1 MKAII
6 IAGGL
11 GTRLYKYTKDVPKG
25 MLTFLGKS
33 LLQHQV
39 DIFRKCGIDN
49 IIIIRKHLAEK
60 INLPEVRYI
69 DEDPTQEGNMVRGLF
84 HARGEFDDDIIMT
97 YGDIIFEERV
107 MREVIESTSE
117 VGCVVDLDWQE
128 YWRARLG
135 SDTED
140 TESMV
145 LDGKK
150 IISLGIPNPNPK
162 EIDGRYVGI
171 IKFSRPL
178 FPRIEEIFDQQK
190 KKFWDKDEKWY
201 QSKNFKKAYMTDFL
215 QCLIDNQIPV
225 QAITISRGWLE
236 FDTNED
242 YEKGVQWAQEGTL
255 NRFYQPVS
263 ESAHIESI

>member
-11 GTRLYKYTKDVPKG
+11 GTRLYKYTKDVPKS

-33 LLQHQV
+33 LLEHQV
-39 DIFRKCGIDN
+39 NIFRKCGINN
-49 IIIIRKHLAEK
+49 IIIVRKHVAEK
-60 INLPEVRYI
+60 INLRGVRYI
-69 DEDPTQEGNMVRGLF
+69 DEDPAQEGNMVRGLF

-97 YGDIIFEERV
+97 YGDIIFEEKIIK
-107 MREVIESTSE
+107 EVLQSSSE
-117 VGCVVDLDWQE
+117 VGCVVDLDWRE
-128 YWRARLG
+128 YWIARLG

-145 LDGKK
+145 LEGKK

-171 IKFSRPL
+171 IKFSRSL
-178 FPRIEEIFDQQK
+178 FPKIEEIFDQQK
-190 KKFWDKDEKWY
+190 FFFWDKDEKWY

-225 QAITISRGWLE
+225 EAITTSRGWLE

-242 YEKGVQWAQEGTL
+242 YEQAVQWAQEGTL
-255 NRFYQPVS
+255 NRFYQPFS
-263 ESAHIESI
+263 DSAQIESI